1 MSKFKEKK
9 IIAVIL
15 LLLLCGIA
23 FAEQADDPV
32 VVRVGDFSY
41 PLSLA
46 QQSLDSAIKLSDA
59 TSEEPMS
66 EEERAQLALDIID
79 NLVGIG
85 LVETKLTEAG
95 KHDFTEEEEE
105 QMRAAARSRYE
116 QLWQSV
122 YQMMQSNGV
131 DATEQEVADAMDEE
145 GYTLDALYREYEVSE
160 RQRRAIELF
169 VPPIILN
176 ETELKDFYESQF
188 VAPDRERY
196 KDDVALYEKE
206 ILLADNES
214 FYTPEGYR
222 YIRQILLEYPKEVT
236 KALEPYKKKMEKG
249 QKRFADALLKLTE
262 IVTTTDDWSDLDEP
276 RAAYDAEMA
285 ALEKLNREYTDR
297 RREAALPLAQD
308 TIDSI
313 MTQYRAG
320 IDFKTLITRFSA
332 DTSERNVTG
341 PGYPLH
347 PDSEGWPED
356 FVAAGMALQEPGD
369 VSEPVLTDKGIHI
382 LYYDSAIPAG
392 DHVLTDEE
400 TEMLKQSALYY
411 YQVQE
416 LIKLFEEWKPD
427 YDIEK
432 HPELLTY

>member
-145 GYTLDALYREYEVSE
+145 GYTLDALYWEYEVSE